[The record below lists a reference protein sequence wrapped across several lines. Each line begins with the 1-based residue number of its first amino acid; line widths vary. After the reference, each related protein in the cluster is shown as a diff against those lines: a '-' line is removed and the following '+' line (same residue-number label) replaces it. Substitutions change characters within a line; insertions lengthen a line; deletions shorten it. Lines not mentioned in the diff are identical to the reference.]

1 MTEHRRLVASA
12 RSLATARSRKS
23 ATGTRENEN
32 ENEIRKGIAIE
43 TGTGTGTETRTET
56 RKRTETG
63 IMTENATETVI
74 VIVIVTVTVI
84 ATVIATRTETA
95 VPGTTAGMKIV
106 AQRATTDVSAN
117 GTGKVTRHE
126 TVVTEIEIDT
136 RDGDQ
141 VLEGKTGKDVPG
153 RRRKSV
159 AAMTNHER
167 RGRQK
172 LRSEARKCVKFYEQ
186 ESVNLFLILTRSQRA
201 RYDTEA
207 PSKDRSRRA
216 ETPEE
221 GEI

>member
-63 IMTENATETVI
+63 I
-74 VIVIVTVTVI
+74 VTVI

-153 RRRKSV
+153 RRRKIV

>member
-43 TGTGTGTETRTET
+43 TVTGT
-56 RKRTETG
+56 
-63 IMTENATETVI
+63 
-74 VIVIVTVTVI
+74 

-172 LRSEARKCVKFYEQ
+172 LRSEARKCVKFYER